1 MRAVQEG
8 TGTVQKI
15 GLAEAIEA
23 IRAELAEAME
33 KGAGSPV
40 RFQAKQVTLA
50 FHVGVTRNDGE
61 GGRLN
66 LWIVELSKEVGYATE
81 TIQQL
86 SITLLP
92 VDAEGQQV
100 LLSGDL

>member
-1 MRAVQEG
+1 
-8 TGTVQKI
+8 VQKI
-15 GLAEAIEA
+15 GLAEAIEGL
-23 IRAELAEAME
+23 RAELAEAME

-50 FHVGVTRNDGE
+50 FHVGVTRNE
-61 GGRLN
+61 GDDARLDF
-66 LWIVELSKEVGYATE
+66 WIVELSKAAGYATE

-92 VDAEGQQV
+92 VDAEGDV
-100 LLSGDL
+100 IRLSGEGL